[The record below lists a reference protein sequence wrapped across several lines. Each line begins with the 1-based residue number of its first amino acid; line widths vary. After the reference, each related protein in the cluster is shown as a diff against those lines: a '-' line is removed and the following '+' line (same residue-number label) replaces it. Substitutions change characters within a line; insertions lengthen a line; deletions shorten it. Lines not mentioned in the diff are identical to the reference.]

1 MVLVTV
7 GGQLALGA
15 TLAATGAVA
24 GVGMAAYGQYQ
35 QARTAQAAAKAQAA
49 WNLYNAKV
57 AKRQAEVERTATAF
71 DVQQQRKRARAMLS
85 TLRAR
90 RGAAGVEMEG
100 SPLLVAEDTAAEWA
114 KEIANIQ
121 LTGTRRAMAFET
133 RSILDVSKASAAEA
147 RAAGFGRAAVTGAGT
162 TILQGA
168 ATTGFRFGQMR
179 GDF

>member
-1 MVLVTV
+1 MYLLVIFVKLRMITNK
-7 GGQLALGA
+7 QLVEIIRALEFYA
-15 TLAATGAVA
+15 DNDSWVW
-24 GVGMAAYGQYQ
+24 V
-35 QARTAQAAAKAQAA
+35 
-49 WNLYNAKV
+49 NAKTYPTTESRKLHSFSKV
-57 AKRQAEVERTATAF
+57 IK
-71 DVQQQRKRARAMLS
+71 DGGKRAREMLS

-100 SPLLVAEDTAAEWA
+100 SPLLVAEDTAAEQA

-121 LTGTRRAMAFET
+121 LTGTRRAMAFEAQ
-133 RSILDVSKASAAEA
+133 SILDVSKASAAKA

-168 ATTGFRFGQMR
+168 ATTAFRRGQMR